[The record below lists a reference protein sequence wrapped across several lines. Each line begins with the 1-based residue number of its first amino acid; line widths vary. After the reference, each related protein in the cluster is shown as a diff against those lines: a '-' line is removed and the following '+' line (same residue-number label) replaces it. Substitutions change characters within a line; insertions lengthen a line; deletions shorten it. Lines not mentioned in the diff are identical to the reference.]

1 VVGGG
6 PELFLNPADAKRM
19 GLAAGDWVRVS
30 VGAQRDVPAVV
41 SLSSSLVARGD
52 AGLSAEL
59 VGNVGAVAG
68 QPIDLAPAR
77 RATSV
82 QWIREKLDGHPL
94 TPEQIRH
101 VVTDIARGHCTSV
114 EVTAWASALQV
125 HGMSQDEVVAYI
137 QAMVGTG
144 ERIRFA
150 RGPVLD
156 VHSIGGVP
164 GNKYAPITVAIVASH
179 GLLIPKTSSRAISS
193 ACGTA
198 DFMEVV
204 CPVALSGPDI
214 RRITEETGGVL
225 CWGGGLQLAP
235 ADDAIIRVE
244 YPLALDPKAQLL
256 ASVLSKKVAVGAQDV
271 LVDLPVGAGAKVPDE
286 AAGRALARDFI
297 AIGERVGLRVQ
308 VSLSK
313 GSQPVGRA
321 IGPMPEV
328 REALQALEG
337 APDVPAALVEKACT
351 LAGRLLEM
359 GGAAP
364 TGEGAARARET
375 LADGRALRKFRQIVA
390 AQGGDGN
397 VRSSDLLPGP
407 FSAELH
413 APATGLVVSVHN
425 PDLVQVARAAGCP
438 RDKGSGLLLH
448 CAPGDRVEAG
458 APLYTVFAEHRHR
471 LAAATELARGL
482 RPFRIEGGEVMEI
495 VR

>member
-1 VVGGG
+1 VGGG
-6 PELFLNPADAKRM
+6 PELFLHTDDARRM

-30 VGAQRDVPAVV
+30 VGHQRDVPAVV
-41 SLSSSLVARGD
+41 SLTGSLVPKGE

-82 QWIREKLDGHPL
+82 QWIRQKLDGATL
-94 TPEQIRH
+94 TADQIRH
-101 VVTDIARGHCTSV
+101 VVTDIARGHCTAV
-114 EVTAWASALQV
+114 EVTAWATGLQM

-137 QAMVGTG
+137 QAMVATG
-144 ERIRFA
+144 ERIQFA

-164 GNKYAPITVAIVASH
+164 GNKYAPIAVAIVAAQ
-179 GLLIPKTSSRAISS
+179 GLLVPKTSSRAISS

-204 CPVALSGPDI
+204 CPVALPAPDI
-214 RRITEETGGVL
+214 KRITEEVGGVL
-225 CWGGGLQLAP
+225 CWGGGVQLAP

-256 ASVLSKKVAVGAQDV
+256 ASVLSKKVAVGASDV
-271 LVDLPVGAGAKVPDE
+271 LVDLPVGPGAKVPDE
-286 AAGRALARDFI
+286 TAGRALARDFI

-313 GSQPVGRA
+313 GSQPVGHA
-321 IGPMPEV
+321 IGPTLEI

-337 APDVPAALVEKACT
+337 APDVSPALVDKACT
-351 LAGRLLEM
+351 LAGRMLEM
-359 GGAAP
+359 GGVPA
-364 TGEGAARARET
+364 GEGIGRARET
-375 LADGRALRKFRQIVA
+375 LVDGRALRKFRQIVA

-397 VRSSDLLPGP
+397 VRSDALVPGP

-413 APATGLVVSVHN
+413 APASGLVVSVHN

-438 RDKGSGLLLH
+438 RDKAAGLLLH

-458 APLYTVFAEHRHR
+458 EPLYTVFAEHRHR
-471 LAAATELARGL
+471 LAAAAELARGL